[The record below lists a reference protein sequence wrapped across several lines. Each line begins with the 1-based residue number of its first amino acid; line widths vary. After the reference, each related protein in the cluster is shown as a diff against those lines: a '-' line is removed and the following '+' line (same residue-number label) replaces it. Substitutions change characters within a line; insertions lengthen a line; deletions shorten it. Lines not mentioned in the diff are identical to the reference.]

1 MTMAVLSLPRVVI
14 EGDGGPLGSLEA
26 GCLAE
31 VVVRQVLSAPTQ
43 CELTF
48 FDPPADADVAGA
60 FLPGGSLRLRLPN
73 QTQVLFTGEVTAVE
87 RVYEPDHG
95 RAIRIRAYDRLH
107 RLRKR
112 GAPRVHLEVSPSRL
126 ASDLAG
132 AVGLSVDAIAD
143 GATLPRLVQ
152 GRQSDFELLLE
163 VCERN
168 GLFLSVDGDTLRLL
182 SLEGTGETV
191 ELAMGST
198 LLEASIEAN
207 GDAGLSSVS
216 ARGWDLERVES
227 HEGTATSARSGRT
240 APGGVSPDQVGG
252 SGERSLLDERAGD
265 DANALGL
272 AQAELDLGVAAE
284 LVLRGVALGDPRLR
298 PGTGV
303 DISGVDA
310 AVAGRHIL
318 TATRH
323 TIDRDGGYLTELSSE
338 PPVAVARQYASAVT
352 VGTVRSADDPDG
364 LGRIQVVLP
373 SFGDIESGWLEV
385 VSVGAGGGKGLVALP
400 DSGDRVLVLMTHG
413 DPASGVV
420 LGGLYGADGPYDSG
434 LEGGAVKRYSLQTS
448 GGHIIRLDDQEQ
460 TLHIEDPTGS
470 YVELAPKTVTI
481 HAETDLVIE
490 APGRKVR
497 IVAASVD
504 FETG

>member
-1 MTMAVLSLPRVVI
+1 MTIAVRSLARVVVD
-14 EGDGGPLGSLEA
+14 GDGGPLGPLEA
-26 GCLAE
+26 GALAD

-48 FDPPADADVAGA
+48 LDPPPDSDVASV
-60 FLPGGSLRLRLPN
+60 FSPGGNLRLRLPDGD
-73 QTQVLFTGEVTAVE
+73 QPLFTGEVTAVE
-87 RVYEPDHG
+87 RVYEPDRG

-112 GAPRVHLEVSPSRL
+112 GSPRIHLDVTPSGL

-143 GATLPRLVQ
+143 GSSLPRLAQ
-152 GRQSDFELLLE
+152 GRQSDLELLLD

-168 GLFLSVDGDTLRLL
+168 GLFLSVDGDTLQLL
-182 SLEGTGETV
+182 SLEGSGDTV
-191 ELAMGST
+191 ALEMGST
-198 LLEASIEAN
+198 LIEVGIEAN
-207 GDAGLSSVS
+207 GDPAVRSVS

-227 HEGTATSARSGRT
+227 HEATATSARSGRT
-240 APGGVSPDQVGG
+240 APAEVPPDLVGG
-252 SGERSLLDERAGD
+252 TGERSLLDERAGD
-265 DANALGL
+265 DASALGL
-272 AQAELDLGVAAE
+272 AQAVLDLGVAGE
-284 LVLRGVALGDPRLR
+284 LVVRGVALGDPRLR
-298 PGTGV
+298 PGCAV
-303 DISGVDA
+303 DISGVDPD
-310 AVAGRHIL
+310 VAGRYVL

-323 TIDRDGGYLTELSSE
+323 TIDRDGGYLTEFSSE
-338 PPVAVARQYASAVT
+338 PPAAAPRPYAAVVT
-352 VGTVRSADDPDG
+352 IGTVRSADDPDG

-373 SFGDIESGWLEV
+373 SFGDIESGWMEV

-400 DSGDRVLVLMTHG
+400 DTDDRVLVLLTHG

-434 LEGGAVKRYSLQTS
+434 VEGGTVRRYTLQTA
-448 GGHIIRLDDQEQ
+448 GGHIIRLDDEEQ
-460 TLHIEDPTGS
+460 TLRVEDPNGS
-470 YVELAPKTVTI
+470 YVELAPSLVSI
-481 HAETDLVIE
+481 HAATDLTIE

-497 IVAASVD
+497 VVASSID